1 MNISEQQGKFLCN
14 KRNNYVGFWTGAR
27 ENKLKGSGVGL
38 LVNKTWKKHIG

>member
-14 KRNNYVGFWTGAR
+14 KRNNYVGFWTGAN

-38 LVNKTWKKHIG
+38 LVNKI